1 MASSPQSSPTPS
13 WGARASML
21 ILHLLYVALLFVFN
35 SELRQATLQHP
46 WYIVLYFA
54 LLIITLVQYLL
65 VTGSN
70 PGYVVEERRRDLE
83 GEPQAKTSNLDS
95 TSVESGDNLAEGG
108 STTKGSKGFSLSNFR
123 SNSDDKFCSI
133 CHVHKPLRA
142 KHCYDCNKCV
152 LKFDHHCHWLGT
164 CVGYMNHRK
173 FWWFV
178 FWEIPLC
185 SWTFVLYCNAFTES
199 KSSYTWLLN
208 GVVVGLLIFLVLC
221 LLFLVA
227 LIFFHSYLIL
237 TNQTTYEVIR
247 RGRLDYMRNVPP
259 NVKPFSRGYVK
270 NIVSFCCGSRSF
282 YHVEEMP
289 SDDILAA
296 RASNSCLQ
304 SLYFN
309 CC

>member
-1 MASSPQSSPTPS
+1 SPSPS
-13 WGARASML
+13 WGGRLGML
-21 ILHLLYVALLFVFN
+21 ILHLLYVAVLFAVN
-35 SELRQATLQHP
+35 SELRQSVLQHP
-46 WYIVLYFA
+46 WYLVLYIT
-54 LLIITLVQYLL
+54 LLVITLVQYLRI
-65 VTGSN
+65 TGSN
-70 PGYVVEERRRDLE
+70 PGYVVEECRKDLE
-83 GEPQAKTSNLDS
+83 GGTQANTSNRNSSCVEKGDYLS
-95 TSVESGDNLAEGG
+95 ESGSAV
-108 STTKGSKGFSLSNFR
+108 KGSKGFSFGSYR
-123 SNSDDKFCSI
+123 SNSNDRFCSV

-173 FWWFV
+173 FWWYV
-178 FWEIPLC
+178 LLEIPLC
-185 SWTFVLYCNAFTES
+185 AWTFVLYCTAFTEA

-208 GVVVGLLIFLVLC
+208 GLVVSLLIFLALC

-227 LIFFHSYLIL
+227 LILFHGYLIV

-259 NVKPFSRGYVK
+259 MVKPFSRGCVR

-296 RASNSCLQ
+296 RASNSFLQ
-304 SLYFN
+304 ALYFN
-309 CC
+309 CCCN